1 MPSTDAAAEATCEV
15 MASSTMRLSG
25 EVCAEIVAFSGVPPD
40 PSEAPAVDVAAAEK
54 FAGIVMT
61 AS

>member
-1 MPSTDAAAEATCEV
+1 MI
-15 MASSTMRLSG
+15 ASSTMRLSG
-25 EVCAEIVAFSGVPPD
+25 EVCAVIVAFSGVPPD
-40 PSEAPAVDVAAAEK
+40 PSDAAAVEVAAAEK